1 MPLFEC
7 FILHQIIY
15 KIIIFSCIDIAS
27 STQRSYW
34 RRGRN
39 MVTIS
44 ILSRYRGTT
53 KYHASL
59 YLPNLLHVK
68 MLSSDLSSL
77 KFYEY

>member
-1 MPLFEC
+1 
-7 FILHQIIY
+7 
-15 KIIIFSCIDIAS
+15 
-27 STQRSYW
+27 
-34 RRGRN
+34 